1 MIENIG
7 VLRGLR
13 RRLCEGNVEGCK
25 WVWILGCVA
34 MDANIF
40 LPVPVFFE
48 TRERFCEPRSH
59 FEEVSSPVS
68 LFQEL

>member
-1 MIENIG
+1 
-7 VLRGLR
+7 
-13 RRLCEGNVEGCK
+13 
-25 WVWILGCVA
+25 